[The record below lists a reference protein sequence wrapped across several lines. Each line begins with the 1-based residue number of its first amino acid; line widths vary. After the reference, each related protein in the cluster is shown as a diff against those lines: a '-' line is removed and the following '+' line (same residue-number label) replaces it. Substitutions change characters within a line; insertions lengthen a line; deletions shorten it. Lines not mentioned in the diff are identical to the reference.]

1 MKRFSI
7 FFAIVAAL
15 FVSCD
20 QENGIEALGFEIEK
34 DTIYADPEG
43 GVESLFVTS
52 GVEWFVSS
60 NRPWISISPAN
71 GVGSTKC
78 SILVDS
84 TLQNGLRDA
93 KLTFQTVEGEQYF
106 VMV

>member
-43 GVESLFVTS
+43 GTHMAMPRTIRRIVLGMLSWAMFLRKYLMG
-52 GVEWFVSS
+52 GVRRKV
-60 NRPWISISPAN
+60 
-71 GVGSTKC
+71 
-78 SILVDS
+78 
-84 TLQNGLRDA
+84 
-93 KLTFQTVEGEQYF
+93 
-106 VMV
+106 